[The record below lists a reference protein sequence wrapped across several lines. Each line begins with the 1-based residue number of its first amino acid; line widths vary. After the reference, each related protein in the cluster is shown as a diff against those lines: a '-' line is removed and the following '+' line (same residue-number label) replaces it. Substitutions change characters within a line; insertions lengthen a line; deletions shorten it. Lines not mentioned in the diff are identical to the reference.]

1 MLISE
6 RLIIMANKRIIK
18 LINNERT
25 NRLLSATK
33 ACDASS
39 TDVCAIESYDL
50 AHCTLSSYDLCV
62 KDYAG
67 CTKNSIDYCGGAEG
81 DDYYACHSYGAKD
94 YE

>member
-1 MLISE
+1 MTT
-6 RLIIMANKRIIK
+6 KRIIK

-25 NRLLSATK
+25 NRTLSATK

-39 TDVCAIESYDL
+39 TDVCAVQTHDYAE
-50 AHCTLSSYDLCV
+50 CTISSFDLCV

-67 CTKNSIDYCGGAEG
+67 CTNNSIDYCGSAEG
-81 DDYYACHSYGAKD
+81 QDFYACHTYNAKD